1 MRAAAPAST
10 IRGTIMFTDI
20 VGFTEFTA
28 LRGDG
33 EALALLTAQ
42 EQIVRSVLGGPAR
55 IVKDMGD
62 GLMIWFEDPCAAIE
76 AAPEFHR
83 TYGPLHCASPDGDR
97 DGSIISIIS
106 IVHSAQSGPP
116 APSLAGKG
124 QLPLCSASV
133 ERAPARSGRS
143 AVALGLAT
151 LAGHLNGLQCRS
163 RACIRTRRGAQPGSH
178 GGSRRRAT
186 TRGCVRRGRG
196 RRAWECP
203 S

>member
-76 AAPEFHR
+76 AALCMQDRFEE
-83 TYGPLHCASPDGDR
+83 TTMESDAPLSVRIGVHAGQQTRRGEDLVGHDVNVASR
-97 DGSIISIIS
+97 IM
-106 IVHSAQSGPP
+106 
-116 APSLAGKG
+116 SLAGAG
-124 QLPLCSASV
+124 EVLTSEATV
-133 ERAPARSGRS
+133 RAIADVP
-143 AVALGLAT
+143 AT
-151 LAGHLNGLQCRS
+151 LIFERLGPAVMKGIPTPVDLY
-163 RACIRTRRGAQPGSH
+163 RAARTL
-178 GGSRRRAT
+178 
-186 TRGCVRRGRG
+186 
-196 RRAWECP
+196 E
-203 S
+203 

>member
-1 MRAAAPAST
+1 MTAAAPAST

-76 AAPEFHR
+76 AALCMQDRFEE
-83 TYGPLHCASPDGDR
+83 TTMESDAPLSVRIGVHAGQQTRRGEDLVGHDVNVASR
-97 DGSIISIIS
+97 IM
-106 IVHSAQSGPP
+106 
-116 APSLAGKG
+116 SLAGAG
-124 QLPLCSASV
+124 EVLTSEATV
-133 ERAPARSGRS
+133 RAIADVP
-143 AVALGLAT
+143 AT
-151 LAGHLNGLQCRS
+151 LIFECLGPAVMKGIPTPVDLY
-163 RACIRTRRGAQPGSH
+163 RAARTL
-178 GGSRRRAT
+178 
-186 TRGCVRRGRG
+186 
-196 RRAWECP
+196 E
-203 S
+203 

>member
-76 AAPEFHR
+76 AALCMQDRFEE
-83 TYGPLHCASPDGDR
+83 TTMESDAPLSVRIGVHAGQQTRRGEDLVGHDVNVASR
-97 DGSIISIIS
+97 IM
-106 IVHSAQSGPP
+106 
-116 APSLAGKG
+116 SLAGAG
-124 QLPLCSASV
+124 EVLTSEATV
-133 ERAPARSGRS
+133 RAIADVP
-143 AVALGLAT
+143 AT
-151 LAGHLNGLQCRS
+151 LIFERLGPAVMKGIPTPVDLY
-163 RACIRTRRGAQPGSH
+163 RAERTL
-178 GGSRRRAT
+178 
-186 TRGCVRRGRG
+186 
-196 RRAWECP
+196 E
-203 S
+203 